1 MTEHVFEQVA
11 RVCYCAAPL
20 TDAEKAATATL
31 QGAFSAA
38 VPAKQLTACE
48 LLEIMWQCKV
58 TGKGLTPVRP
68 VVVARKTVNL
78 PNGSFLKL

>member
-1 MTEHVFEQVA
+1 MA

-48 LLEIMWQCKV
+48 LLEIMCKV

-68 VVVARKTVNL
+68 VVVARKTFNL